1 MKNFKEYKRQMNLFQ
16 LNHLKTLPFVG
27 MVFFSSIHFQIS
39 FIPQQFQVFTHLNII
54 SRMLER
60 LGYSYLG
67 DAYAFLFLSMITFSF
82 FSIYKAR
89 KIILIKGPWKNKIIQ
104 SLRRTLM
111 LTISLAFIA
120 YFCFF
125 AFNLIS
131 LVPCDLIDT
140 QYMNVACQDKKTI
153 VTNNFSLN
161 LTNFLFTQA
170 GFSMLIM
177 SFTSQNYNLYNEQD
191 EKNRI

>member
-1 MKNFKEYKRQMNLFQ
+1 
-16 LNHLKTLPFVG
+16 
-27 MVFFSSIHFQIS
+27 
-39 FIPQQFQVFTHLNII
+39 
-54 SRMLER
+54 MLER

-89 KIILIKGPWKNKIIQ
+89 KMIPIKGSLKNTIIQ
-104 SLRRTLM
+104 SLRRTFIFTL
-111 LTISLAFIA
+111 SLALIA

-125 AFNLIS
+125 SFNLIS
-131 LVPCDLIDT
+131 QLPCDLVNP
-140 QYMNVACQDKKTI
+140 QYMNVVCQGKKTI
-153 VTNNFSLN
+153 VTDNFILN
-161 LTNFLFTQA
+161 LTNFIFTQA

-177 SFTSQNYNLYNEQD
+177 SFTNQNYNLYDEQD